1 MKKNKWINIIVTAAV
16 LFSTSGC
23 MDSFSDIKS
32 NNKILPKDVWNDPAA
47 ITGILANMYNS
58 MIIEDF
64 SYFYGDYSWR
74 SMDLSAMSDE
84 CTAGFQKEPAFDQ
97 YNAVFEYPDEFLGNY
112 IYIQGDQGGE
122 GNVRS
127 VYPESYRL
135 IRNCNDF
142 LEKIIDAPMNED
154 EKKTTIGEVKFL
166 RAWVYFTLVKRY
178 GGVPLI
184 DKPQQYTGKESLAEL
199 EVPRSTEE
207 EIFRFIIKDCKE
219 AAEALPEVRTTE
231 KARVTRYAALALCS
245 RAALYAGSIAKYGKV
260 GLGKLTGIESSKADE
275 FYQIAYDAAD
285 FIIKKGP
292 YKLFNQIPDKEQNF
306 NKLFVTKDNG
316 EYIFE
321 KLFDVATGLGNSYDK
336 KHLPY
341 SYCRWGSITP
351 TFEMVEAFEYQDG
364 SEGKIDIG
372 QSFETTYEM
381 FQGKDP
387 RFLASIYVPGSS
399 LLGSTMQFQRGLI
412 LKDGSK
418 YYAQSAPGP
427 SYLLE
432 TYIDPETQRKDTI
445 FGKDGG
451 TYTGDASKTG
461 FNIRKFVNENL
472 KTEAQWD
479 FGKTETSFPIFRL
492 AEVYLN
498 LAEATVE
505 MGKYQTEAFE
515 AIKKIR
521 DRAGVVTPFAVVDVE
536 KVRHERQVELA
547 FEGHRF
553 WDMKRWRIAHLPVD
567 QGGLNG
573 FRGAGLHP
581 FFDLRIRKYV
591 FEVANDLPK
600 RQRVFTEK
608 NYYTKFSGNDMN
620 SNPSLIQN
628 PEFLN

>member
-47 ITGILANMYNS
+47 ITGILAN
-58 MIIEDF
+58 I
-64 SYFYGDYSWR
+64 
-74 SMDLSAMSDE
+74 
-84 CTAGFQKEPAFDQ
+84 

-178 GGVPLI
+178 GGVPLSY
-184 DKPQQYTGKESLAEL
+184 KQQQYTGKESLAEL

-306 NKLFVTKDNG
+306 N
-316 EYIFE
+316 
-321 KLFDVATGLGNSYDK
+321 
-336 KHLPY
+336 
-341 SYCRWGSITP
+341 
-351 TFEMVEAFEYQDG
+351 
-364 SEGKIDIG
+364 
-372 QSFETTYEM
+372 
-381 FQGKDP
+381 
-387 RFLASIYVPGSS
+387 
-399 LLGSTMQFQRGLI
+399 
-412 LKDGSK
+412 
-418 YYAQSAPGP
+418 
-427 SYLLE
+427 
-432 TYIDPETQRKDTI
+432 
-445 FGKDGG
+445 
-451 TYTGDASKTG
+451 
-461 FNIRKFVNENL
+461 
-472 KTEAQWD
+472 
-479 FGKTETSFPIFRL
+479 
-492 AEVYLN
+492 
-498 LAEATVE
+498 
-505 MGKYQTEAFE
+505 
-515 AIKKIR
+515 
-521 DRAGVVTPFAVVDVE
+521 
-536 KVRHERQVELA
+536 
-547 FEGHRF
+547 
-553 WDMKRWRIAHLPVD
+553 
-567 QGGLNG
+567 
-573 FRGAGLHP
+573 
-581 FFDLRIRKYV
+581 
-591 FEVANDLPK
+591 
-600 RQRVFTEK
+600 
-608 NYYTKFSGNDMN
+608 
-620 SNPSLIQN
+620 
-628 PEFLN
+628 

>member
-1 MKKNKWINIIVTAAV
+1 MKKNIWINTVVAAAIVLSAV
-16 LFSTSGC
+16 SC

-32 NNKILPKDVWNDPAA
+32 NNKVLPEDVWNDPAA

-97 YNAVFEYPDEFLGNY
+97 FNAVFEYPDEFLGDY

-127 VYPESYRL
+127 VYPECYRL
-135 IRNCNDF
+135 VRNCNDF
-142 LEKIIDAPMNED
+142 LAKITDAPMNED
-154 EKKTTIGEVKFL
+154 EKKVAISEVMFI
-166 RAWVYFTLVKRY
+166 RAFAYFTLVKRY

-184 DKPQQYTGKESLAEL
+184 DKPQEYTGKESLAEL

-207 EIFRFIIKDCKE
+207 ETYRFIIRNCRE
-219 AAEALPEVRTTE
+219 AADALPEVRTTE
-231 KARVTRYAALALCS
+231 KARVTKYGALALCS
-245 RAALYAGSIAKYGKV
+245 RAALYAGSIAKYGKL
-260 GLGKLTGIESSKADE
+260 GFGKLTGIESSKADE
-275 FYQIAYDAAD
+275 FYQMAYDAAD
-285 FIIKKGP
+285 EILKKGP
-292 YKLFNQIPDKEQNF
+292 HHLFNQIPDKEQNF

-351 TFEMVEAFEYQDG
+351 TLEMVEAFEYLDG
-364 SEGKIDIG
+364 TEGKIKMDKTC
-372 QSFETTYEM
+372 QTTYEM

-399 LLGSTMQFQRGLI
+399 LLGSVMQFQRGLI
-412 LKDGSK
+412 LRDGSK
-418 YYAQSAPGP
+418 FYAQSAPGP
-427 SYLLE
+427 SYMLE
-432 TYIDPETQRKDTI
+432 TYVDPDTQIKDTI

-492 AEVYLN
+492 GEVYLN
-498 LAEATVE
+498 LAEAAVE
-505 MGKYQTEAFE
+505 MNKYQSEAFD
-515 AIKKIR
+515 AIKTIR
-521 DRAGVVTPFAVVDVE
+521 DRAGVATTFTVVDVE
-536 KVRHERQVELA
+536 KVRQERRVELA

-553 WDMKRWRIAHLPVD
+553 WDMKRWHIAHLPVES
-567 QGGLNG
+567 GGLNG
-573 FRGAGLHP
+573 FRGSGLHP
-581 FFDLRIRKYV
+581 YFDLRIRKYV
-591 FEVANDLPK
+591 FEVASDLPK

-608 NYYTKFSGNDMN
+608 NYYTKISRNDMS

-628 PEFLN
+628 PGFF

>member
-135 IRNCNDF
+135 IRNCDDF
-142 LEKIIDAPMNED
+142 REKIIDAPMNGD

-199 EVPRSTEE
+199 EVPRSTEA

-260 GLGKLTGIESSKADE
+260 VLGKLTGIESSKADE

-285 FIIKKGP
+285 FIIKKGQVNFAAIA
-292 YKLFNQIPDKEQNF
+292 KILEKGATVILFTGITQWIMNICNNHITF
-306 NKLFVTKDNG
+306 HVTRDIRNEAMKK
-316 EYIFE
+316 IE
-321 KLFDVATGLGNSYDK
+321 KL
-336 KHLPY
+336 P
-341 SYCRWGSITP
+341 
-351 TFEMVEAFEYQDG
+351 
-364 SEGKIDIG
+364 
-372 QSFETTYEM
+372 
-381 FQGKDP
+381 
-387 RFLASIYVPGSS
+387 
-399 LLGSTMQFQRGLI
+399 
-412 LKDGSK
+412 LK
-418 YYAQSAPGP
+418 
-427 SYLLE
+427 
-432 TYIDPETQRKDTI
+432 YIDGHSYGDVVSRVIADVDQFADGLLMGFTQFFT
-445 FGKDGG
+445 
-451 TYTGDASKTG
+451 
-461 FNIRKFVNENL
+461 
-472 KTEAQWD
+472 
-479 FGKTETSFPIFRL
+479 
-492 AEVYLN
+492 
-498 LAEATVE
+498 
-505 MGKYQTEAFE
+505 
-515 AIKKIR
+515 
-521 DRAGVVTPFAVVDVE
+521 GVVTILGTLGFIFSIHVGIALLVVCLTPISLLVARFIATHTYSMFKLQSETRGEQTALIEEMIEGE
-536 KVRHERQVELA
+536 KVVKAFGYEKRAGERY
-547 FEGHRF
+547 
-553 WDMKRWRIAHLPVD
+553 
-567 QGGLNG
+567 QG
-573 FRGAGLHP
+573 
-581 FFDLRIRKYV
+581 
-591 FEVANDLPK
+591 
-600 RQRVFTEK
+600 
-608 NYYTKFSGNDMN
+608 S
-620 SNPSLIQN
+620 
-628 PEFLN
+628 

>member
-260 GLGKLTGIESSKADE
+260 GLGKLTGIESS
-275 FYQIAYDAAD
+275 
-285 FIIKKGP
+285 
-292 YKLFNQIPDKEQNF
+292 
-306 NKLFVTKDNG
+306 
-316 EYIFE
+316 
-321 KLFDVATGLGNSYDK
+321 
-336 KHLPY
+336 
-341 SYCRWGSITP
+341 
-351 TFEMVEAFEYQDG
+351 
-364 SEGKIDIG
+364 
-372 QSFETTYEM
+372 
-381 FQGKDP
+381 
-387 RFLASIYVPGSS
+387 
-399 LLGSTMQFQRGLI
+399 
-412 LKDGSK
+412 
-418 YYAQSAPGP
+418 
-427 SYLLE
+427 
-432 TYIDPETQRKDTI
+432 
-445 FGKDGG
+445 
-451 TYTGDASKTG
+451 
-461 FNIRKFVNENL
+461 
-472 KTEAQWD
+472 
-479 FGKTETSFPIFRL
+479 
-492 AEVYLN
+492 
-498 LAEATVE
+498 
-505 MGKYQTEAFE
+505 
-515 AIKKIR
+515 
-521 DRAGVVTPFAVVDVE
+521 
-536 KVRHERQVELA
+536 
-547 FEGHRF
+547 
-553 WDMKRWRIAHLPVD
+553 
-567 QGGLNG
+567 
-573 FRGAGLHP
+573 
-581 FFDLRIRKYV
+581 
-591 FEVANDLPK
+591 
-600 RQRVFTEK
+600 
-608 NYYTKFSGNDMN
+608 
-620 SNPSLIQN
+620 
-628 PEFLN
+628 

>member
-306 NKLFVTKDNG
+306 NKLFVLCG
-316 EYIFE
+316 
-321 KLFDVATGLGNSYDK
+321 DVRTNK
-336 KHLPY
+336 
-341 SYCRWGSITP
+341 C
-351 TFEMVEAFEYQDG
+351 
-364 SEGKIDIG
+364 
-372 QSFETTYEM
+372 
-381 FQGKDP
+381 
-387 RFLASIYVPGSS
+387 
-399 LLGSTMQFQRGLI
+399 
-412 LKDGSK
+412 
-418 YYAQSAPGP
+418 
-427 SYLLE
+427 
-432 TYIDPETQRKDTI
+432 
-445 FGKDGG
+445 
-451 TYTGDASKTG
+451 
-461 FNIRKFVNENL
+461 
-472 KTEAQWD
+472 
-479 FGKTETSFPIFRL
+479 
-492 AEVYLN
+492 
-498 LAEATVE
+498 
-505 MGKYQTEAFE
+505 
-515 AIKKIR
+515 
-521 DRAGVVTPFAVVDVE
+521 
-536 KVRHERQVELA
+536 
-547 FEGHRF
+547 
-553 WDMKRWRIAHLPVD
+553 
-567 QGGLNG
+567 
-573 FRGAGLHP
+573 
-581 FFDLRIRKYV
+581 
-591 FEVANDLPK
+591 
-600 RQRVFTEK
+600 
-608 NYYTKFSGNDMN
+608 
-620 SNPSLIQN
+620 
-628 PEFLN
+628 

>member
-1 MKKNKWINIIVTAAV
+1 
-16 LFSTSGC
+16 
-23 MDSFSDIKS
+23 
-32 NNKILPKDVWNDPAA
+32 
-47 ITGILANMYNS
+47 

-445 FGKDGG
+445 LVSIMTANNEIGTIQAIPELASLVKANSRAIFHTDAVQAYGQIPIDITKMNVDLLSASAHKFYGPKGAGFLYIREGVNLPSFHHGGKQERGLRAG
-451 TYTGDASKTG
+451 T
-461 FNIRKFVNENL
+461 ENVPAL
-472 KTEAQWD
+472 V
-479 FGKTETSFPIFRL
+479 G
-492 AEVYLN
+492 
-498 LAEATVE
+498 
-505 MGKYQTEAFE
+505 MGKAAQLANEILTE
-515 AIKKIR
+515 KSNTMSQLR
-521 DRAGVVTPFAVVDVE
+521 DYMI
-536 KVRHERQVELA
+536 
-547 FEGHRF
+547 HR
-553 WDMKRWRIAHLPVD
+553 IEQEIPYCH
-567 QGGLNG
+567 LNG
-573 FRGAGLHP
+573 SRRKRLPNNINISFSFVDGETIVIFVRYGRN
-581 FFDLRIRKYV
+581 LRLCRLRLQCWSIHHLSC
-591 FEVANDLPK
+591 N
-600 RQRVFTEK
+600 
-608 NYYTKFSGNDMN
+608 
-620 SNPSLIQN
+620 
-628 PEFLN
+628 

>member
-23 MDSFSDIKS
+23 MDSFSDI
-32 NNKILPKDVWNDPAA
+32 
-47 ITGILANMYNS
+47 
-58 MIIEDF
+58 
-64 SYFYGDYSWR
+64 
-74 SMDLSAMSDE
+74 
-84 CTAGFQKEPAFDQ
+84 QKEPAFDQ

-498 LAEATVE
+498 LAEAAVE